1 MTDPRLSV
9 PTRPA
14 PDLADL
20 DPYEAEHIERTH
32 RRIRARAEAKSR
44 LSAPRGLLERVVG
57 AVKAVAHAVAIGS
70 VWR

>member
-9 PTRPA
+9 PKRPN

-32 RRIRARAEAKSR
+32 RRIRARAEARSR
-44 LSAPRGLLERVVG
+44 LSEPKGVLGRLVG
-57 AVKAVAHAVAIGS
+57 AVKDLAHALAIGRL
-70 VWR
+70 WR

>member
-1 MTDPRLSV
+1 MNDPRLSV

-32 RRIRARAEAKSR
+32 RRIRARAEARSR
-44 LSAPRGLLERVVG
+44 LSEPQGLLDRVG
-57 AVKAVAHAVAIGS
+57 DALKRVAHALAIGS